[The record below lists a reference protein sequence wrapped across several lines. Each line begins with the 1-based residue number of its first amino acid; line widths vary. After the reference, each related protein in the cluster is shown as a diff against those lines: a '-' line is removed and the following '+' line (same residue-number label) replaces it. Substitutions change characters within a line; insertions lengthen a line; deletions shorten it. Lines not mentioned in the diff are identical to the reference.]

1 MCTLVLQ
8 ERRIH
13 TVYKGGQR
21 EPGEGNFSENRG
33 GEQKGGEIGI
43 IKGIQGNKVENVLDV
58 VEREK
63 TGLREKVSSQK

>member
-33 GEQKGGEIGI
+33 GESKGGGEIGI
-43 IKGIQGNKVENVLDV
+43 IKGIQGNKVRKCVGCSGKGENSTQS
-58 VEREK
+58 K
-63 TGLREKVSSQK
+63 G